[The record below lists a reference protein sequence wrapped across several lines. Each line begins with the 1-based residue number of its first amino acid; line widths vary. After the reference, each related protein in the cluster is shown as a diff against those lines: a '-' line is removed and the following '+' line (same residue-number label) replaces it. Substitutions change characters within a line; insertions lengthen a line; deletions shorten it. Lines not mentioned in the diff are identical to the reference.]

1 MELHSRRL
9 LFAAAALALASI
21 LSLTGCGGKEAATA
35 GTSGEDATPD
45 VTAAS
50 ASSGAKTTSASTPA
64 VATINYQNQP
74 SIYGNAD
81 SSAIANPVVILHTSA
96 GDIQMELFM
105 EQAPQTVGNF
115 LDNYA
120 RQGAYENTI
129 FHYVD
134 PKGFILGGGYTAD
147 LTARP
152 TRGGINNESDNGLSH
167 ERGTVAMSH
176 EPADPHSA
184 TCQFFINVV
193 DNTGLNYQGNEPDQR
208 GYCVFGRVTQGME
221 IVDQIAAAT
230 LGPQEGFDN
239 LPAEAIVIQSVEEV
253 K

>member
-1 MELHSRRL
+1 MELFSRGTCFVATTLTLVSL
-9 LFAAAALALASI
+9 LC
-21 LSLTGCGGKEAATA
+21 LSGCGGSDAATSSA
-35 GTSGEDATPD
+35 DTGETTPA

-50 ASSGAKTTSASTPA
+50 ASTGATASNASTA
-64 VATINYQNQP
+64 HASTINYENQP
-74 SIYGNAD
+74 SIYGNAE
-81 SSAIANPVVILHTSA
+81 ATPIINPVVILHTSA
-96 GDIQMELFM
+96 GDIQIELLM
-105 EQAPQTVGNF
+105 EQAPKTVGNF

-147 LTARP
+147 LTLKP
-152 TRGGINNESDNGLSH
+152 TRGGINNESTNGVSH

-176 EPADPHSA
+176 EPNDPHSG

-193 DNTGLNYQGNEPDQR
+193 DNTGLNYQGNAPDQR

-221 IVDQIAAAT
+221 IVDQIAAAA
-230 LGPQEGFDN
+230 LAPQEGFDN

>member
-1 MELHSRRL
+1 MELHSRRIC
-9 LFAAAALALASI
+9 FVAITLALVSLLC
-21 LSLTGCGGKEAATA
+21 LSGCGGKEAATSPGGA
-35 GTSGEDATPD
+35 DGATPE

-50 ASSGAKTTSASTPA
+50 ASTGATASNASTA
-64 VATINYQNQP
+64 HSSTINYENQP
-74 SIYGNAD
+74 SIYGNSETAP
-81 SSAIANPVVILHTSA
+81 IVNPVVVLHTSA
-96 GDIQMELFM
+96 GDIQIELLM

-147 LTARP
+147 LTLKP
-152 TRGGINNESDNGLSH
+152 TRGGINNESSNGVSH
-167 ERGTVAMSH
+167 ERGTVAMSR
-176 EPADPHSA
+176 EPNDPHSG

-193 DNTGLNYQGNEPDQR
+193 DNTGLDYQGKAPDQR
-208 GYCVFGRVTQGME
+208 GYCVFGRVTHGME
-221 IVDQIAAAT
+221 IVDQIAAAAVE
-230 LGPQEGFDN
+230 PKEGFDN

>member
-1 MELHSRRL
+1 MEFPFLRL
-9 LFAAAALALASI
+9 LFTFAAALSLAVG
-21 LSLTGCGGKEAATA
+21 LTGCGGKEAATA
-35 GTSGEDATPD
+35 STEETPE
-45 VTAAS
+45 VTETAGSTEAA
-50 ASSGAKTTSASTPA
+50 AKPASTPLTS
-64 VATINYQNQP
+64 TINYQNQP
-74 SIYGNAD
+74 SIYGNAE
-81 SSAIANPVVILHTSA
+81 ATPITNPVVILHTSA
-96 GDIQMELFM
+96 GDIQIELFM

-147 LTARP
+147 LTAKP
-152 TRGGINNESDNGLSH
+152 TRGGINNESDNRVSH

-176 EPADPHSA
+176 EPNDPHSA

-193 DNTGLNYQGNEPDQR
+193 DNTGLNYQGNDPDQR

-221 IVDQIAAAT
+221 IVDQIAAAA
-230 LGPQEGFDN
+230 LAPQEGFDN
-239 LPAEAIVIQSVEEV
+239 LPGDPIVIQSVEEV

>member
-1 MELHSRRL
+1 MESFVRRCHFVAASLSMAAL
-9 LFAAAALALASI
+9 LFLA
-21 LSLTGCGGKEAATA
+21 GCGGKEAAATA
-35 GTSGEDATPD
+35 STEETATD

-50 ASSGAKTTSASTPA
+50 PASESTITARSTVAQAS
-64 VATINYQNQP
+64 YESQP

-81 SSAIANPVVILHTSA
+81 ATPITNPVVILHTSA
-96 GDIQMELFM
+96 GDIQIELFM
-105 EQAPQTVGNF
+105 EQAPQSVGNF
-115 LDNYA
+115 LDNYV

-134 PKGFILGGGYTAD
+134 PKGFILGGGYSAE
-147 LTARP
+147 LVHVP
-152 TRGGINNESDNGLSH
+152 TRGSINNESSNGISH

-176 EPADPHSA
+176 EPNEPNSG
-184 TCQFFINVV
+184 TCEFFINAVE
-193 DNTGLNYQGNEPDQR
+193 NTGLNYQGTAPDQR

-221 IVDQIAAAT
+221 IVDQIAAAAVE
-230 LGPQEGFDN
+230 PKEGFDN

>member
-1 MELHSRRL
+1 MKLHSRRTL
-9 LFAAAALALASI
+9 YVAAALSLAS
-21 LSLTGCGGKEAATA
+21 LLCLAGCGGKEASSTASSEETTPEVTETATSSEATA
-35 GTSGEDATPD
+35 
-45 VTAAS
+45 
-50 ASSGAKTTSASTPA
+50 KNASTPA
-64 VATINYQNQP
+64 ATTINYASQP
-74 SIYGNAD
+74 SIYGTAET
-81 SSAIANPVVILHTSA
+81 APIANPIVILHTSA

-120 RQGAYENTI
+120 RQGAYDNTI

-147 LTARP
+147 LVSKP
-152 TRGGINNESDNGLSH
+152 TRGGINNESKNGLSH
-167 ERGTVAMSH
+167 ERGTVAMSRD
-176 EPADPHSA
+176 EKDPHSA
-184 TCQFFINVV
+184 TCEFFINVV
-193 DNTGLNYQGNEPDQR
+193 ENTALNYQGDAPDQR

-221 IVDQIAAAT
+221 VVDQIAAAAIA
-230 LGPQEGFDN
+230 PKEGFDN

>member
-1 MELHSRRL
+1 MKLHSHRP
-9 LFAAAALALASI
+9 LFAAAALSLAALMCLA
-21 LSLTGCGGKEAATA
+21 GCGGKEASSTASTDETPPEVTETAT
-35 GTSGEDATPD
+35 
-45 VTAAS
+45 
-50 ASSGAKTTSASTPA
+50 SSGATATNASTPA
-64 VATINYQNQP
+64 STINYANQP
-74 SIYGNAD
+74 SIYGNAET
-81 SSAIANPVVILHTSA
+81 IPITNPVVILHTSA
-96 GDIQMELFM
+96 GDVQIELLM

-147 LTARP
+147 LTRQP
-152 TRGGINNESDNGLSH
+152 TRGGINNESNNGVSH
-167 ERGTVAMSH
+167 ERGTVAMSRD
-176 EPADPHSA
+176 EKDPHSA
-184 TCQFFINVV
+184 TCEFFINVV
-193 DNTGLNYQGNEPDQR
+193 DNTGLNFQGNAPDQR

-221 IVDQIAAAT
+221 IVDKIAVAAVA
-230 LGPQEGFDN
+230 PKEGFDF

>member
-1 MELHSRRL
+1 MALHSRRTC
-9 LFAAAALALASI
+9 FVATALALVS
-21 LSLTGCGGKEAATA
+21 LLCLTGCGGNEAASSTA
-35 GTSGEDATPD
+35 SSEEASPEVT
-45 VTAAS
+45 TAAT
-50 ASSGAKTTSASTPA
+50 SSVATATNASTPP
-64 VATINYQNQP
+64 ATINYESQP
-74 SIYGNAD
+74 SIYGNTEA
-81 SSAIANPVVILHTSA
+81 APITNPVVILHTSA
-96 GDIQMELFM
+96 GDIQMELLM

-147 LTARP
+147 LTLKP
-152 TRGGINNESDNGLSH
+152 TRGGINNESNSGVSH
-167 ERGTVAMSH
+167 ERGTVAMSR
-176 EPADPHSA
+176 EPNDPHSA

-193 DNTGLNYQGNEPDQR
+193 DNTGLNYQGKALDQR

-221 IVDQIAAAT
+221 IVDQIAAAA
-230 LGPQEGFDN
+230 LAPQEGFDN
-239 LPAEAIVIQSVEEV
+239 LPAEAIVIESVEEL